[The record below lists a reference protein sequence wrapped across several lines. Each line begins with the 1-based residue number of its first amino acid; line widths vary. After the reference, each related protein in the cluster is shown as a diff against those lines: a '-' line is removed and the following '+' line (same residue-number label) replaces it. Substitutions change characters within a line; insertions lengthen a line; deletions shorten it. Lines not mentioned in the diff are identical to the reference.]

1 MYEHQVLPPY
11 PYIRFT
17 RARGSA
23 QGRTIIDWLVPKKS
37 WKDPLLPT
45 TVITRGISRK
55 SRLIVYD
62 NQSADILDN
71 KGSVPKDRSLS
82 VIIRVAPSNSSINRY
97 FDFFFNE
104 ALINLARIF

>member
-1 MYEHQVLPPY
+1 M
-11 PYIRFT
+11 
-17 RARGSA
+17 
-23 QGRTIIDWLVPKKS
+23 
-37 WKDPLLPT
+37 LPT

-55 SRLIVYD
+55 SRLVVYD

-104 ALINLARIF
+104 ALINLARIFLKKGESSRMIPSILSYPILTVYIGSTY

>member
-37 WKDPLLPT
+37 WKDLLLP
-45 TVITRGISRK
+45 RPNDRNNSRDFPEEP
-55 SRLIVYD
+55 SRRL
-62 NQSADILDN
+62 
-71 KGSVPKDRSLS
+71 R
-82 VIIRVAPSNSSINRY
+82 
-97 FDFFFNE
+97 
-104 ALINLARIF
+104 